1 MGNSWYHR
9 HVKWLQHWK
18 RCWTEYPDRME
29 QTRQKGVTC
38 MQQTW
43 VTRNNN
49 LKEALTAWPPIMS
62 KKEFRRLV
70 KELIDSPENLRRKKH
85 RKHCVDSM
93 INRLRNKG
101 FVKFNSDTKFWH
113 NLCRSRQSTDA

>member
-1 MGNSWYHR
+1 MRPN
-9 HVKWLQHWK
+9 KPL
-18 RCWTEYPDRME
+18 
-29 QTRQKGVTC
+29 
-38 MQQTW
+38 W
-43 VTRNNN
+43 VILGTTDMLNGYNTGKDVGLN
-49 LKEALTAWPPIMS
+49 IQIAWS
-62 KKEFRRLV
+62 KHAKKVSLACNKLGSLGFV